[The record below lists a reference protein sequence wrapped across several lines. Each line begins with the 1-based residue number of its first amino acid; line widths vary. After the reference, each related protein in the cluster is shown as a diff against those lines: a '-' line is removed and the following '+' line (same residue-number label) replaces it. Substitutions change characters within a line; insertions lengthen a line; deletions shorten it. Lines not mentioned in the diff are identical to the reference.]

1 MQRSNLDHDSDR
13 FYSAS
18 LSANN
23 GNMLISVGEQH
34 LPGLNEQL
42 QMWYSD
48 IIVQNWALAE
58 RYSQRRLAD

>member
-1 MQRSNLDHDSDR
+1 MIQTGFIRHH
-13 FYSAS
+13 S
-18 LSANN
+18 LLRTQV

-48 IIVQNWALAE
+48 IIAQNWALAE
-58 RYSQRRLAD
+58 RYSQRRLVD